1 VRALRRLFGFIA
13 LLGVAFLGIVV
24 YRRRFAGRHERVDLY
39 YEDGTLVTLTEES
52 SGSEN
57 LLPLARE
64 LIAAARG

>member
-1 VRALRRLFGFIA
+1 MRALRRFFSFLA

-24 YRRRFAGRHERVDLY
+24 YRRRFASRHERVDLY
-39 YEDGTLVTLTEES
+39 YEDGTLVTLTEQS

-64 LIAAARG
+64 LITTARR